1 MCESNVLI
9 MSIVMVQ
16 LGCSATSSYMPA
28 PGGGTCSW
36 GSAQPLRLPKTEP
49 STVSIYGLKSAVA
62 GIFMTTKFSVKKHFL
77 RFAIDAAYRKP
88 DTYHFLTL
96 PACAFFA

>member
-36 GSAQPLRLPKTEP
+36 GSAQPLVPLSSGYNYMCTACTVVRMYVPTVFIALFVYCRALALLLAVITE
-49 STVSIYGLKSAVA
+49 
-62 GIFMTTKFSVKKHFL
+62 TTL
-77 RFAIDAAYRKP
+77 DAYIRRQQN
-88 DTYHFLTL
+88 
-96 PACAFFA
+96 